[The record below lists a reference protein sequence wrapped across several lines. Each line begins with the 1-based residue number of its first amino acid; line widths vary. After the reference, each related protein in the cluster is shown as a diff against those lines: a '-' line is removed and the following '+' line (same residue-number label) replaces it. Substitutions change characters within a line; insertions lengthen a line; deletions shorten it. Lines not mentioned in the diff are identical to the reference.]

1 MKKQTLPPLPLKTMS
16 NSGFGLLEVMI
27 GFLVLTIALIPLIGL
42 TAAHYKQVVE
52 SGKKDTALY
61 LAQQKLEEYKSKKI
75 IEEDAIIEEISFDDP
90 FASYKYK
97 VFPLG
102 DNTYRIEI
110 YYQDSE
116 QPLAALTGEIAT
128 E

>member
-1 MKKQTLPPLPLKTMS
+1 MS

-27 GFLVLTIALIPLIGL
+27 GFIVLTIALIPLIGL
-42 TAAHYKQVVE
+42 TAVHYKQVVE

-61 LAQQKLEEYKSKKI
+61 LAQQKLEEYKFKEKIDYVNDKKP
-75 IEEDAIIEEISFDDP
+75 FPDP
-90 FASYKYK
+90 FASYNYK
-97 VFPLG
+97 VCPLG
-102 DNTYRIEI
+102 GNTYRIEI

-128 E
+128 K